1 LHVSPDGNADNELL
15 DIPAGMGNTCGR

>member
-1 LHVSPDGNADNELL
+1 VSPDGNADNELL